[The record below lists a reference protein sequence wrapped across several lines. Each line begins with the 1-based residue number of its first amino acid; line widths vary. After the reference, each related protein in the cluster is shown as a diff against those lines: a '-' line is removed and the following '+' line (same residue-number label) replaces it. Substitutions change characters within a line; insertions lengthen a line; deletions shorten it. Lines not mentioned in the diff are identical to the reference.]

1 MDYKFLVTTDV
12 NEVLKIKGQV
22 IMVDGTVPGWTP
34 NSNDL
39 HFDHHRE
46 NGEDTQI
53 QDIGKLK
60 YNIEDDATFVTTQVD
75 ADVCVAAAWLI
86 GLDNYPELL
95 DKYENRLLAIAYD
108 CDHLV
113 VPSYL
118 SAYSDFATKVVAA
131 MKSNS
136 NVCIEALDL
145 SADRKTWSKEDKQK
159 FGSLAFECGV
169 TDLCLSI
176 QGFSKFPGENGEADS
191 YLQKLNE
198 DIKIWETNGNI
209 HKYRE
214 VLIFDCTQ
222 VNEYLDPRVTLRAA
236 QNIGLVGD
244 EPFTV
249 TQRKIVN
256 NGEFVGYSYTIGV
269 VPLHKNIDKV
279 NYVSNKVFEALTLG
293 ELKQNHTHFSKAIR
307 DAKLTVP
314 DRCLDELWDIWLERV
329 AKWLCSSQV
338 KLGWGG
344 RRTVGGS
351 SWNTPS
357 KLSPQTVVDVILK
370 CDFFS

>member
-1 MDYKFLVTTDV
+1 MDYQFLVTTDV
-12 NEVLKIKGQV
+12 HEVNKITGQV
-22 IMVDGTVPGWTP
+22 IMVDGTVPGWVP
-34 NSNDL
+34 RADDL

-46 NGEDTQI
+46 NGADTQI
-53 QDIGKLK
+53 QEIAKLK
-60 YNIEDDATFVTTQVD
+60 YNIADDATFVTTQVD
-75 ADVCVAAAWLI
+75 ADACVAVAWLI

-113 VPSYL
+113 VPPYL
-118 SAYSDFATKVVAA
+118 SDYSDFATKVVAA

-136 NVCIEALDL
+136 NVYIEALDL

-159 FGSLAFECGV
+159 FGSLCFENGV
-169 TDLCLSI
+169 IDLCNAINGNRL
-176 QGFSKFPGENGEADS
+176 FPGENGEADS
-191 YLQKLNE
+191 YIEKLNE
-198 DIKIWETNGNI
+198 NIKIWETNGNI

-222 VNEYLDPRVTLRAA
+222 VNGYLDPRVTLRAA

-256 NGEFVGYSYTIGV
+256 DGEFVGYSYTIGI

-279 NYVSNKVFEALTLG
+279 NYVSNKVFEALTLA
-293 ELKQNHTHFSKAIR
+293 ELKQNHYHFKTSVDNANLKNGWS
-307 DAKLTVP
+307 D
-314 DRCLDELWDIWLERV
+314 DDIEQQ
-329 AKWLCSSQV
+329 AEWLCSPAI

-344 RRTVGGS
+344 RKTVGGS

-357 KLSPQTVVDVILK
+357 KLSPQTIIDVILNSHGGK
-370 CDFFS
+370 